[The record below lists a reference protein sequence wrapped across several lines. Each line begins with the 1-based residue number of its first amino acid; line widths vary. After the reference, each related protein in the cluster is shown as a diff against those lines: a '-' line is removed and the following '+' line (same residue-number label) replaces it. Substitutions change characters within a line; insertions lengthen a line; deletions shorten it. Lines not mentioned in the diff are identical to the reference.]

1 MGFISKARTG
11 TGCFIQSIGGILWV
25 GSGLVTFIWTM
36 YVLFSTFGAWT
47 IIIGILLA
55 PITYFAAVLIV
66 WFSTGIFPV
75 IILILWLASLIGV
88 AIVALGSV
96 IGGNGLESY

>member
-1 MGFISKARTG
+1 MGFIRKARTG
-11 TGCFIQSIGGILWV
+11 TGCFIQSIGGILWI

-47 IIIGILLA
+47 IIIGLILA

-75 IILILWLASLIGV
+75 IVLILWIASWIGLS
-88 AIVALGSV
+88 IVALGQKV
-96 IGGNGLESY
+96 GGEE